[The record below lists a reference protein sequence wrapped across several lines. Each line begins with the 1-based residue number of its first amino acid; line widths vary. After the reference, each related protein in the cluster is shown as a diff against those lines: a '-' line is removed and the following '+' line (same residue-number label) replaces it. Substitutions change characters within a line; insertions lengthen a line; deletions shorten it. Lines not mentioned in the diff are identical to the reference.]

1 MNRSLFCSFRFL
13 FLLVATAF
21 FAGGAYAQVDL
32 SGKLPLDPKLKTGRL
47 ENGLTYYI
55 RENKKPEQKVEL
67 RLVVNAGSINEDD
80 DQQGLAHMAEHMA
93 FNGTKR
99 FKKNEI
105 ISFLQ
110 DIGVGFGNDL
120 NAYTGFDETVY
131 ILPIPTDKP
140 GNIEKGFQV
149 LEDWASQVTYL
160 DEDIDD
166 ERAVILE
173 ESRLGKGAN
182 DRMFRKIFPGLF
194 EGSKYARRLPI
205 GVDSIIK
212 SFPYEAIRRFYR
224 NWYRPDLM
232 AVIVVG
238 DITTA
243 AAEEMIK
250 KHFSHL
256 KNPDHPRLRLY
267 AEAPPYS
274 STRAITATD
283 KEATRYIVSVNY
295 PAFESAPSTTLGDYR
310 HDLIEL
316 IFTSLFNQRLQE
328 RAQQENPPFVGAGAD
343 FSSYARGYKSFN
355 LSAGTGAGSV
365 ANGLEGL
372 MEEWER
378 VKRYGFTPQ
387 ELERAKKNI
396 FSSYEKAFN
405 DREKNESANFVN
417 EYIEHFLSHS
427 PSPGIEH
434 EFDYVKKLLPGI
446 ELEEV
451 NKFISRFRGEQNRFL
466 YVMGPEPK
474 AGQQLPS
481 DEEWVA
487 MLESVEKKDIAPYE
501 ETIVETE
508 LIRDMPKP
516 GKVSSRKSDALLGT
530 TTLKL
535 ANGVTV
541 VLKPTDFKDDQV
553 VMGAVRAGGKNNY
566 GLSDKYNAEY
576 ATALV
581 SAMGVGAFS
590 PTDLRKALAGKSV
603 SVTPSLSSTAD
614 RLNGSST
621 VKDLETLFQLTYL
634 YLTQPRKDEALFK
647 TYIQKNKLQYANIS
661 ANPQA
666 VFVDTLYKTLY
677 NGNPLSPIAVPY
689 SEYFDKIS
697 LDRAY
702 NIYKERFGNANGMS
716 FVFVGS
722 FKEKDII
729 SLIEKYI
736 ASLPSS
742 PAKSAYA
749 DNKLRPV
756 SGKKTLTIHKG
767 SEQKSLIV
775 AFYTG
780 EAPYS
785 EDLELK
791 ISALEEVLNIRII
804 EELREKIQGIYGGG
818 VSAKLEK
825 VPYANYRFSLQ
836 LPCGPEKV
844 DTLLKAALKEFE
856 QMALHGPEQRYLDK
870 VKQQW
875 KEQYKTMRKE
885 NGAWLTELI
894 TSVFPGSDPKR
905 FLEYEKYVD
914 KLTVKDVQEAAR
926 IVLNGKN
933 QLTAIL
939 MPEAA
944 EQTK

>member
-1 MNRSLFCSFRFL
+1 MNKSLFCQIRMLL
-13 FLLVATAF
+13 FLLPALI
-21 FAGGAYAQVDL
+21 AGGAYAQADL
-32 SGKLPLDPKLKTGRL
+32 SLELPLDPRLKMGKL

-55 RENKKPEQKVEL
+55 RENKKPEKIVEL
-67 RLVVNAGSINEDD
+67 RLAVNVGSINEDD
-80 DQQGLAHMAEHMA
+80 DQQGLAHMTEHMA

-99 FKKNEI
+99 FRKNEI

-110 DIGVGFGNDL
+110 DIGVKFGADL

-140 GNIEKGFQV
+140 GNLEKGFQV
-149 LEDWASQVTYL
+149 LEDWAGQVTFL

-205 GVDSIIK
+205 GLDSIIK
-212 SFPYEAIRRFYR
+212 NFPYEAIRRFYK

-256 KNPDHPRLRLY
+256 KNPDYPRLRLY
-267 AEAPPYS
+267 AETPPYS

-283 KEATRYIVSVNY
+283 KEATRYTVSINY
-295 PAFESAPSTTLGDYR
+295 SPFESAPTTTLGDYR
-310 HDLIEL
+310 HDLVEL

-328 RAQQENPPFVGAGAD
+328 RTQQEGPPFIGAYA
-343 FSSYARGYKSFN
+343 SLHSYARGYKSFN
-355 LSAGTGAGSV
+355 LSAGTGAGDVS
-365 ANGLEGL
+365 AGLTGL
-372 MEEWER
+372 AEELER
-378 VKRYGFTPQ
+378 VNRYGFTAP

-405 DREKNESANFVN
+405 DREKNESEHFAE
-417 EYIEHFLSHS
+417 EYIEHFLSHA
-427 PSPGIEH
+427 PSPGIEL

-446 ELEEV
+446 ELKEV
-451 NKFISRFRGEQNRFL
+451 NAFISKLGGEQNRFL

-474 AGQQLPS
+474 PGEQLPS
-481 DEEWVA
+481 GDECIA
-487 MLESVEKKDIAPYE
+487 MLESVGKKDIGPYE
-501 ETIVETE
+501 ETAVDAE
-508 LIRDMPKP
+508 LIKELPKP
-516 GKVSSRKSDALLGT
+516 GKISSRKNNAFLGT
-530 TTLKL
+530 TELKL

-541 VLKPTDFKDDQV
+541 VLKPTDFKDDQI

-576 ATALV
+576 AAALAN
-581 SAMGVGAFS
+581 AMGVGDFS
-590 PTDLRKALAGKSV
+590 PTALHKALAGKSV
-603 SVTPSLSSTAD
+603 NVTPSLSSTAG

-634 YLTQPRKDEALFK
+634 YLAQPRKDEVLFRNF
-647 TYIQKNKLQYANIS
+647 IQKNKSQYANIS

-677 NGNPLSPIAVPY
+677 DGNPLTPVVVPQAG
-689 SEYFDKIS
+689 YFDKIN

-702 NIYKERFGNANGMS
+702 DIYKERFGNANGMN

-722 FKEKDII
+722 FKENDII
-729 SLIEKYI
+729 PLVEKYI

-742 PAKSAYA
+742 PGKPAYA

-756 SGKKTLTIHKG
+756 SGKKTMTVHKG
-767 SEQKSLIV
+767 SEQKSMIV

-780 EAPYS
+780 EVPYS

-791 ISALEEVLNIRII
+791 IGALQEVLNIRII

-818 VSAKLEK
+818 VSANLEK
-825 VPYANYRFSLQ
+825 IPYANYQFVLQ
-836 LPCGPEKV
+836 LPCGPEKA

-856 QMALHGPEQRYLDK
+856 QIVRQGPEQGYLDK

-875 KEQYKTMRKE
+875 KEKYRTRTRE
-885 NGAWLTELI
+885 NGVWLTELL
-894 TSVFPGSDPKR
+894 SYAFPGADPKR

-914 KLTVKDVQEAAR
+914 KLTVKDVQDAAKL
-926 IVLNGKN
+926 VLSGKN
-933 QLTAIL
+933 QFTAIL
-939 MPEAA
+939 MPDAA